1 MRQKRLGNSD
11 IMISAVGLGCMGL
24 SHASGAPTEKSE
36 AVKILRQAHEIGY
49 TFFDTAECYTGIN
62 PDGSIHYN
70 EEIVGDALR
79 PIRDEVVIASK
90 FGVHHK
96 EDRGLLLDS
105 KPETIRR
112 SIDGTLK
119 RMGLDYLDLY
129 YQHRIDPEVEP
140 EEVAGVMGELMKE
153 GKIRTWGIS
162 ETTEEYLRR
171 AHAVTPV
178 TAIENRYSMMARW
191 HESIFPAVEELGI
204 TYVAFSPMANGFL
217 TGKYDAN
224 SKFDAS
230 TDYRANMPQYSAE
243 GIEKSRALME
253 MLHTMAEEKH
263 ATPAQLSMAW
273 MMCKKDY
280 IVPIPG
286 SRKIERLKENAGA
299 ADVILTAEEVAKI
312 DAALD
317 QMDFIVFGGH
327 K

>member
-1 MRQKRLGNSD
+1 MKQKRLGNSE

-36 AVKILRQAHEIGY
+36 AIKILRQAHEIGY

-70 EEIVGDALR
+70 EEMVGDALR
-79 PIRDEVVIASK
+79 PVRDEVVIASK
-90 FGVHHK
+90 FGVHHN
-96 EDRGLLLDS
+96 EDRSLRLDS
-105 KPETIRR
+105 KPETIRK

-140 EEVAGVMGELMKE
+140 EEVAGVMGELIKE

-162 ETTEEYLRR
+162 ETTEAYLRR

-178 TAIENRYSMMARW
+178 SAIENRYSMMARW
-191 HESIFPAVEELGI
+191 HESIFPAVEELGL

-230 TDYRANMPQYSAE
+230 TDYRANMPQYSPE

-253 MLHTMAEEKH
+253 MLHAMAEKKQ

-299 ADVILTAEEVAKI
+299 ADVILTAEEVARI

-327 K
+327 

>member
-1 MRQKRLGNSD
+1 MKQKRLGNSE

-36 AVKILRQAHEIGY
+36 AIKILRQAHEIGY
-49 TFFDTAECYTGIN
+49 TFFDTAECYTGVN

-70 EEIVGDALR
+70 EEMVGDALR
-79 PIRDEVVIASK
+79 LVRNEVVIASK
-90 FGVHHK
+90 FGVHHN
-96 EDRGLLLDS
+96 EDRSLRLDS
-105 KPETIRR
+105 KPETIRK

-140 EEVAGVMGELMKE
+140 EEVAGVMGELIKE

-178 TAIENRYSMMARW
+178 SAIENRYSMMARW
-191 HESIFPAVEELGI
+191 HESIFPAVEELGL

-253 MLHTMAEEKH
+253 MLHAMAAEKH

-299 ADVILTAEEVAKI
+299 ADVVLTAAEVAKT

-327 K
+327 

>member
-1 MRQKRLGNSD
+1 MKQKRLGNSE

-36 AVKILRQAHEIGY
+36 AIKILRQAHEIGY

-70 EEIVGDALR
+70 EEMVGDALR
-79 PIRDEVVIASK
+79 PVRDEVVIASK
-90 FGVHHK
+90 FGVHHN
-96 EDRGLLLDS
+96 EDRSLRLDS

-140 EEVAGVMGELMKE
+140 EEVAGVMGELIKE

-162 ETTEEYLRR
+162 ETTEAYLRR

-178 TAIENRYSMMARW
+178 AAIENRYSMMARW
-191 HESIFPAVEELGI
+191 HESIFPAVEELGL

-230 TDYRANMPQYSAE
+230 TDYRANMPQYSPE

-253 MLHTMAEEKH
+253 MLHAMAEKKQ

-299 ADVILTAEEVAKI
+299 ADVILTAEEVARI

-327 K
+327 

>member
-1 MRQKRLGNSD
+1 MKQKRLGNSE

-24 SHASGAPTEKSE
+24 SHASGVPTEKSE
-36 AVKILRQAHEIGY
+36 AIKILRQAHEIGY

-79 PIRDEVVIASK
+79 PVRDEVVIASK
-90 FGVHHK
+90 FGVHHN
-96 EDRGLLLDS
+96 EDRSLRLDS

-140 EEVAGVMGELMKE
+140 EEVAGVMGELIKE

-178 TAIENRYSMMARW
+178 SAIENRYSMMARW
-191 HESIFPAVEELGI
+191 HESIFPAVEELGL

-230 TDYRANMPQYSAE
+230 TDYRANMPQYSPE

-253 MLHTMAEEKH
+253 MLHAMAEKKQ

-299 ADVILTAEEVAKI
+299 ADVILTAEEVARI

-327 K
+327 